1 MLFNLLQEESNLS
14 VSDLYDIKWA
24 TASLY
29 SGGADTVRITKAVN
43 SVSPIN
49 NRLMTD
55 CFSYQWFF

>member
-43 SVSPIN
+43 SVA
-49 NRLMTD
+49 D
-55 CFSYQWFF
+55 